1 MFLSFNLQSLR
12 YERRSMEF
20 QYLSCMTHAQLSKAT
35 DRIEC
40 EIGCV
45 VELVDMVKIFLAQ
58 EFCYGIGISRDVNM

>member
-1 MFLSFNLQSLR
+1 
-12 YERRSMEF
+12 MEF